1 VVAVADISG
10 ASRTARGKSPGW
22 EPDHINPNLQRYWDG
37 SAWTATRRWVGGRW
51 IDEPA
56 PVADASAGSSGPAP
70 MNQYPYVRLPPPL
83 SASAVPTRHAGAVRP
98 AIGGLLICSILLILG
113 AFTPWL
119 TISLAGH
126 STSVGGTD
134 PGISQLIGVNGWV
147 TFSAGILLF
156 VLACM
161 IVVSGEPLFRSVA
174 LLVGVGAAGFAI
186 YDLVRILQK
195 ISQAASASSS
205 PLNAVLQTKNY
216 VGWGLIVTVVG
227 ACGALLFTLIR
238 SDA

>member
-1 VVAVADISG
+1 MQVAEISG
-10 ASRTARGKSPGW
+10 ASRTAREKAPGW

-37 SAWTATRRWVGGRW
+37 SAWTATRRWVAGQW
-51 IDEPA
+51 IDESTPA
-56 PVADASAGSSGPAP
+56 AGASAVSSGAAP
-70 MNQYPYVRLPPPL
+70 TNQNQYVRLPPPV
-83 SASAVPTRHAGAVRP
+83 STSAVHTRHAAVVRP
-98 AIGGLLICSILLILG
+98 AVSGLLICSIMLILG

-134 PGISQLIGVNGWV
+134 PGISQLIGVNGWI

-174 LLVGVGAAGFAI
+174 VIVALGAAGFAI
-186 YDLVRILQK
+186 YDLVRMLQK
-195 ISQAASASSS
+195 ISHAASAPSTGLSSAFHT
-205 PLNAVLQTKNY
+205 NNY

-227 ACGALLFTLIR
+227 ACGALLLALFR

>member
-1 VVAVADISG
+1 MAEIGG
-10 ASRTARGKSPGW
+10 ASRTAREKVPGW

-37 SAWTATRRWVGGRW
+37 SAWTATRRWVAGQW
-51 IDEPA
+51 IDDSA
-56 PVADASAGSSGPAP
+56 PTADASAVSSGTAP
-70 MNQYPYVRLPPPL
+70 TNQNQYVRLPPPV
-83 SASAVPTRHAGAVRP
+83 STSAVHTRHAAVVRP

-119 TISLAGH
+119 TISLQGH
-126 STSVGGTD
+126 STSVSGTD
-134 PGISQLIGVNGWV
+134 PGISQLIGVNGWI

-161 IVVSGEPLFRSVA
+161 IVVSGEALFRSVA
-174 LLVGVGAAGFAI
+174 LLVALGAAGFAI
-186 YDLVRILQK
+186 YDLVRMLQK

-227 ACGALLFTLIR
+227 GCGALLLALSR
-238 SDA
+238 DNA

>member
-1 VVAVADISG
+1 MTEISG
-10 ASRTARGKSPGW
+10 TSRTAKVPGW
-22 EPDHINPNLQRYWDG
+22 EPDHINPNVQRYWDG
-37 SAWTATRRWVGGRW
+37 SAWTATRRWVAGRW
-51 IDEPA
+51 IDESA
-56 PVADASAGSSGPAP
+56 PVAGASAVSSGAAP
-70 MNQYPYVRLPPPL
+70 TNQNQYVRLPPPV
-83 SASAVPTRHAGAVRP
+83 STSAVHTRHGAVVRP
-98 AIGGLLICSILLILG
+98 AVGGLLICSVLLILG

-126 STSVGGTD
+126 SASVGGTD
-134 PGISQLIGVNGWV
+134 PGISQLIGVNGWI

-161 IVVSGEPLFRSVA
+161 IVVSAEPLFRSVA
-174 LLVGVGAAGFAI
+174 LLVALGAAGVAI
-186 YDLVRILQK
+186 YDLVRMLQK

-205 PLNAVLQTKNY
+205 PLHAVLQTKNY

-227 ACGALLFTLIR
+227 ACGALIFAVVR

>member
-1 VVAVADISG
+1 MAEISG
-10 ASRTARGKSPGW
+10 ASRTAREKVSGW

-37 SAWTATRRWVGGRW
+37 SAWTATRRWVAGQW
-51 IDEPA
+51 IDESA
-56 PVADASAGSSGPAP
+56 PVAVASAGSSGAAP
-70 MNQYPYVRLPPPL
+70 TNPNQYVRLPPPV
-83 SASAVPTRHAGAVRP
+83 STSAVHTRHAAVVRP
-98 AIGGLLICSILLILG
+98 AVGGLLICSILLILG

-126 STSVGGTD
+126 STSVSGTD
-134 PGISQLIGVNGWV
+134 PGISQLIGVNGWI

-174 LLVGVGAAGFAI
+174 VIVALGAAGFAI
-186 YDLVRILQK
+186 YDLVRMLQK
-195 ISQAASASSS
+195 ISHAASAPSTGLSSAFHT
-205 PLNAVLQTKNY
+205 NNY

-227 ACGALLFTLIR
+227 ACGALLLALFR

>member
-1 VVAVADISG
+1 MAEISG
-10 ASRTARGKSPGW
+10 AGPSAREKVPGW

-37 SAWTATRRWVGGRW
+37 SAWTATRRWVAGQW
-51 IDEPA
+51 IDESAPA
-56 PVADASAGSSGPAP
+56 AGASAVSSGAAP
-70 MNQYPYVRLPPPL
+70 TKKNQYVRLLPPA
-83 SASAVPTRHAGAVRP
+83 STSAVQTRHAAVVRP
-98 AIGGLLICSILLILG
+98 AVGGLLICSILLILG

-126 STSVGGTD
+126 GTSVGGTD
-134 PGISQLIGVNGWV
+134 PGISQLIGVNGWI

-174 LLVGVGAAGFAI
+174 VLVALGAAGFAI

-195 ISQAASASSS
+195 ISQAASAN
-205 PLNAVLQTKNY
+205 PAGLNTLFRTNNY

-227 ACGALLFTLIR
+227 AVGALLFALVR
-238 SDA
+238 SEA